1 MPVIT
6 IETGKASKEKKEA
19 LIERLTKVSSEIL
32 QIPEQSFIV
41 LINEYE
47 DDNIGTGGEVLTAV
61 KARRAAA
68 NG

>member
-6 IETGKASKEKKEA
+6 IETGNVSREKKQA
-19 LIERLTKVSSEIL
+19 LIERLTKASSEIL
-32 QIPEQSFIV
+32 GIPEQSFVV

-61 KARRAAA
+61 KARRMAAK
-68 NG
+68 G